1 MNNVEDCIIID
12 IPKVDSDKGS
22 LSFLES
28 SNQIP
33 FEIKRVYFTYD
44 IPSGAERGGHA
55 HKNLYQI
62 IVAASGSFN
71 VLLDDGKNKKNVFL
85 NNPGIGL
92 LITPGIWREINGF
105 SSGSV
110 VLVMASALFEEEDYI
125 REYSVFIDN
134 YGN

>member
-1 MNNVEDCIIID
+1 MNNIEDCIIID

-33 FEIKRVYFTYD
+33 FKIKRVYFTYD

-55 HKNLYQI
+55 HKHLYQI
-62 IVAASGSFN
+62 IIAASGSFT
-71 VLLDDGKNKKNVFL
+71 VLVDDGKNKKNIFL
-85 NNPGIGL
+85 NNPSKGL
-92 LITPGIWREINGF
+92 LIVPGIWREINAF

-110 VLVMASALFEEEDYI
+110 VLVMASELFDEEDYI
-125 REYSVFIDN
+125 REYCVFLDN
-134 YGN
+134 YGD

>member
-1 MNNVEDCIIID
+1 MNNVENCIIID

-92 LITPGIWREINGF
+92 LITPGIWREINNF

-110 VLVMASALFEEEDYI
+110 VLVMASAVFNEEDYI

-134 YGN
+134 YGD